1 MNNQNPE
8 KMKALEAALGQIEEN
23 QLFYLMSRGLTKQE
37 AETII
42 TLGYL
47 KPVINL
53 IDSKESQEKLSEYI
67 ESKVNHHARSI

>member
-1 MNNQNPE
+1 
-8 KMKALEAALGQIEEN
+8 
-23 QLFYLMSRGLTKQE
+23 MSRGLTKQE

-67 ESKVNHHARSI
+67 ESKVNHHAQSI